1 VLQAGRRTRVR
12 QCLRRAVRA
21 GVLLALLLR
30 QRGRPRAPP
39 LRQLSG
45 SDVESGKAGGSAWA
59 HTTASFTSAAT
70 TQCCKRALARGAG
83 PDEHGS
89 AHGSPVAPPAPRA
102 QDRPDGARSREGTLL
117 GEGTAVLQ
125 GLPRQACAGA
135 AAPPPPPPHP
145 PAPPLQRQSRP
156 PSGQAHSRR
165 SSMSASSTESAAGRP
180 RAAARA
186 RGAAELPSWDA
197 ACDAAAAGCVQPGAL
212 QLQMPPRASAPGGAL
227 GPGPALAGL
236 DAMAGSGGGGSVP
249 APAAA
254 PPGRS
259 PFAAAAS
266 SLTCSPPG
274 SNRASPTEPCLRS
287 AGGGA
292 QAGGCGRE
300 LRRIASAG
308 TAAAL
313 AAGAAAGAQR
323 SLDSLGLAA
332 GLLAPR
338 AAASSL
344 GAPLPRRCSI
354 ERAASAGDAEW
365 AADGRML
372 ALGTGDL
379 NICFRDLKFIRSVGA
394 GAPGRACPAPRRGAC
409 SPRRAP
415 GSGRPNLTARC
426 SHATAG
432 PPPRLSACWAARQ
445 AASGASTWA
454 SGGRPR
460 WPSSCW
466 RTRRTCSWTAP
477 ASRTASLT
485 TTTGARPPRAGRRTP
500 SRSGARAEPTALP
513 PWTLVLGGP
522 QLSAAGLCPVELQSA
537 RPLGPHSALRCL
549 HGHRQLW
556 PIVQPFSRL

>member
-70 TQCCKRALARGAG
+70 TQCCKRAL
-83 PDEHGS
+83 
-89 AHGSPVAPPAPRA
+89 
-102 QDRPDGARSREGTLL
+102 
-117 GEGTAVLQ
+117 
-125 GLPRQACAGA
+125 
-135 AAPPPPPPHP
+135 
-145 PAPPLQRQSRP
+145 
-156 PSGQAHSRR
+156 
-165 SSMSASSTESAAGRP
+165 
-180 RAAARA
+180 A

-292 QAGGCGRE
+292 QAGGCGPEVGRSG
-300 LRRIASAG
+300 RAG

-394 GAPGRACPAPRRGAC
+394 GAPGRACPALRRGVL
-409 SPRRAP
+409 PAP
-415 GSGRPNLTARC
+415 GSGRPKNLTARC
-426 SHATAG
+426 CHATAR
-432 PPPRLSACWAARQ
+432 PPPWLSLCWAARQ

>member
-1 VLQAGRRTRVR
+1 
-12 QCLRRAVRA
+12 
-21 GVLLALLLR
+21 VLLALLLR

-89 AHGSPVAPPAPRA
+89 PLGSPVAPPAPRA
-102 QDRPDGARSREGTLL
+102 RDRPDGARSREGTLL
-117 GEGTAVLQ
+117 GEATAALQ

-135 AAPPPPPPHP
+135 AGRAAAVAPPATPPPPP
-145 PAPPLQRQSRP
+145 PPLQRQSRP
-156 PSGQAHSRR
+156 PSGQAGSRR

-227 GPGPALAGL
+227 GPGPALTRL
-236 DAMAGSGGGGSVP
+236 DAMASSGGGGSVP

-259 PFAAAAS
+259 PFAAAAAAPAAAAS

-274 SNRASPTEPCLRS
+274 SNRASPTEPCLRF
-287 AGGGA
+287 AGGSA
-292 QAGGCGRE
+292 QAGRE

-323 SLDSLGLAA
+323 SLDSLGNAA

-485 TTTGARPPRAGRRTP
+485 TTTGARPPRAGPRTR
-500 SRSGARAEPTALP
+500 SRSGARAERAALP
-513 PWTLVLGGP
+513 PRTLVLGGP
-522 QLSAAGLCPVELQSA
+522 QLSAAGLRPVELQSA
-537 RPLGPHSALRCL
+537 HPLGPRSASRCL
-549 HGHRQLW
+549 HGHR
-556 PIVQPFSRL
+556 RL